1 LVQIGTVA
9 NTKQNMLLPT
19 SVLAEITN
27 KGLLKMNSSKENQS
41 IRIKSLEKQS
51 LAWLIYQHANIEL
64 QGVNPKSLD

>member
-1 LVQIGTVA
+1 MVQIGTVA